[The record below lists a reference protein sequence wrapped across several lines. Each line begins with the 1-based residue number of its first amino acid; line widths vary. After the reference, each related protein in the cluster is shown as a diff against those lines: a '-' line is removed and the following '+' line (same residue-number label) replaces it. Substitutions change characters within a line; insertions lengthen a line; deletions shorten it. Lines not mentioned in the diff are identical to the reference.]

1 MLRIL
6 FALSHTPS
14 HLCQVHTQCA
24 RRWACSIHTARR
36 YRRRCASLPFYPSCC
51 AGVRRTTH
59 THGGGLTRILTPGWY
74 NFEVKFLP
82 IWSTCGA
89 STRMERGAPKQKQ
102 QRERTQKSCVAKRKA
117 KGGGCGRLARE
128 RREAFEQQNT
138 RTRSNGLASTKPFP
152 AFVSHGVVGVRDG
165 RTTPQR
171 ESWFIAYLRHTQH
184 VEEGDILDDLLLG
197 VRHLF
202 TTPHPPTL
210 CTPHIKRWARASTT
224 DVGRGEQRSKRAA
237 EVW

>member
-1 MLRIL
+1 MDKRREGWEAGGRRVRQGVAG
-6 FALSHTPS
+6 FVAYSFRPLSHTQPPLPGTHS
-14 HLCQVHTQCA
+14 VCA
-24 RRWACSIHTARR
+24 ALGLFHPHSPQIQTPMRVAPVLSIM
-36 YRRRCASLPFYPSCC
+36 RCGGAQDN
-51 AGVRRTTH
+51 TH
-59 THGGGLTRILTPGWY
+59 TRGGLTRILTPGWY

-89 STRMERGAPKQKQ
+89 STRMERGAPKPKQ

-171 ESWFIAYLRHTQH
+171 ELVYRVPA
-184 VEEGDILDDLLLG
+184 
-197 VRHLF
+197 
-202 TTPHPPTL
+202 PH
-210 CTPHIKRWARASTT
+210 STC
-224 DVGRGEQRSKRAA
+224 
-237 EVW
+237 